1 MGKNAPDSTRRTRP
15 RPRSGSPR
23 SARSASWSPFAPEVL
38 EDPNAHWAALHAHD
52 PVPWTGDFDPPF
64 YTLTRY
70 ADVLDALRD
79 VDTFAS
85 RYGQGPRFQE
95 GIALLSDP
103 PLHTRFRKMLQ
114 KAFTPGRIRAFA
126 PRIEEIAHELLDA
139 IERRIASGN
148 RSFELHDDL
157 ACPLP
162 VIVIAEILGV
172 PAGDRQAFKR
182 WSDAAVE
189 ALGSENPRALAPEL
203 AELDAY
209 LGRAIE
215 AARNGTR
222 RGDDLITALV
232 DAANDAGDVSDLQ
245 LRAVVQQL
253 LVGGN
258 ETTTSLITNA
268 VWRLLE
274 VPSRWQRLRDDP
286 ELVPHA
292 LEESLRFDPPVLGLY
307 RSTTRPVTVRGVDI
321 PERSKVFLSYA
332 AANRDADVFDDPD
345 IFDLGRSPDAVRPHL
360 SFGHGIHFCIGAA
373 LARLEART
381 TLRVLL
387 QRLPHLGPE
396 GPGERIAPFFL
407 WGRRALP
414 LRVDVG

>member
-1 MGKNAPDSTRRTRP
+1 MGKNTPDPSQRNRP
-15 RPRSGSPR
+15 RPRSQSPNSTR
-23 SARSASWSPFAPEVL
+23 SSSWSPFAPKVL
-38 EDPNAHWAALHAHD
+38 EDPNAHWAELHAHD

-70 ADVLDALRD
+70 ADVLNALRD
-79 VDTFAS
+79 VETFAS

-114 KAFTPGRIRAFA
+114 KAFTPGRIRALA
-126 PRIEEIAHELLDA
+126 PRIEEIAHEQLDE
-139 IERRIASGN
+139 IERKIARGDKT
-148 RSFELHDDL
+148 FELHDAM

-172 PAGDRQAFKR
+172 PAGDRQDFKR

-189 ALGSENPRALAPEL
+189 ALGSEDPRPLARDL
-203 AELDAY
+203 GELDAY
-209 LGRAIE
+209 LAHAI
-215 AARNGTR
+215 ATARDGTR

-232 DAANDAGDVSDLQ
+232 DASTDAGDVSDLQ
-245 LRAVVQQL
+245 IRAVVQQL

-286 ELVPHA
+286 DLIPNV

-307 RSTTRPVTVRGVDI
+307 RSTTRSVTVRGVEI

-332 AANRDADVFDDPD
+332 AANRDPDVFDDPHL
-345 IFDLGRSPDAVRPHL
+345 FDLGRSPDAVRPHL

-373 LARLEART
+373 LARLEAST
-381 TLRVLL
+381 ALRVLL
-387 QRLPHLGPE
+387 QRLPHLTLE

-407 WGRRALP
+407 WGRSALP
-414 LRVDVG
+414 LRVEAR